1 MPIDSDNVGCGW
13 MVLQNVGG
21 RIVAVHRMDG
31 ARPGND
37 EIAIAKATTSAMS
50 CRPSAVWE
58 KWIEAR
64 TRLMR
69 PLRSLLRRAGWGIF
83 GVHHLPA
90 SFTSVHSTQV
100 EPNLTFC
107 LRSANLG
114 LGSATCGLRVMGRS
128 HLVRANCRLDESET
142 GQNYPRQR
150 RPPSDLPN
158 LYVRKAGISRHFD
171 RGPPCTLPQTVRSGD
186 G

>member
-1 MPIDSDNVGCGW
+1 MHDYRFFA
-13 MVLQNVGG
+13 GG
-21 RIVAVHRMDG
+21 RSVHTPSKHFLRHADRFRQRG
-31 ARPGND
+31 VRPGND

-58 KWIEAR
+58 KWVEAR

-107 LRSANLG
+107 LRSANLEHV
-114 LGSATCGLRVMGRS
+114 LA
-128 HLVRANCRLDESET
+128 E
-142 GQNYPRQR
+142 
-150 RPPSDLPN
+150 
-158 LYVRKAGISRHFD
+158 
-171 RGPPCTLPQTVRSGD
+171 
-186 G
+186 